1 MTSLFIK
8 MLSISITASWIVLA
22 VILLRFALRRAPKWL
37 HCVLWVIVALRLLLP
52 VVPQSRISL
61 IPRDLTVQQTV
72 QTDVAPQVAQ
82 PEPDLPIDTE
92 EPADSQSHILQLLS
106 KAWIGGIGA
115 MLLYGAVSYLRLRWQ
130 VRVALRQDRNV
141 YICDQIYTP
150 FVLGVF
156 RPRIYVPSGIEED
169 RLQHI
174 LAHENA
180 HIRRR
185 DHWWKPLGFVLLAVY
200 WFNPV
205 LWLGY
210 ILLCR
215 DIECACDE
223 KVVAQMDDRE
233 KKQYS
238 ETLLVCSIHRRMVL
252 ACPVA
257 FGEIAVKDRIKGV
270 LNYKKPAFWI
280 VVVSVVTCAVMAV
293 CFLTDPKTC
302 KHEYSGQI
310 LLDST
315 CSQAGAERFTCTLC
329 DDSYTEAL
337 PLLAHNYDQGVVTA
351 QPTCVQTGSKLL
363 TCTDCG
369 ATATETLA
377 VTAHTAE
384 QITVLKEATCTEA
397 GRMSSVCTVCNVTFE
412 QELSK
417 DANAHHFEEKVIRAS
432 TCSSQGEGLRTCTR
446 CNHQESCTYPLRAHN
461 YVDYGLLYRTCYVH
475 ERQQI
480 CTECEWIRKV
490 KLNDYGH
497 NFVNGRCTS
506 CGQKEPSGNEPFGS
520 TTSGPFTGQSA
531 NPGPIVWDPAGSI
544 NPTKTVNSHLY
555 AN

>member
-72 QTDVAPQVAQ
+72 QTDAAPQVAQ

-92 EPADSQSHILQLLS
+92 EPADPQSHILQLLS

-115 MLLYGAVSYLRLRWQ
+115 ILLYGAVSYLRLRWQ

-302 KHEYSGQI
+302 IHAYTGQI
-310 LLDST
+310 TVQST
-315 CSQAGAERFTCTLC
+315 CTHQGTEQFTCTKC
-329 DDSYTEAL
+329 DHSYTVPL
-337 PLLAHNYDQGVVTA
+337 PLIAHSYDEGIVT
-351 QPTCVQTGSKLL
+351 QPADCIHTGTKEL
-363 TCTDCG
+363 TCTACG
-369 ATATETLA
+369 GKATESVAL
-377 VTAHTAE
+377 TAHTVG
-384 QITVLKEATCTEA
+384 QITVLKEPNCMET
-397 GRMSSVCTVCNVTFE
+397 GRMSSVCTVCNATFE

-417 DANAHHFEEKVIRAS
+417 DANAHHFEEKVIRAADC
-432 TCSSQGEGLRTCTR
+432 TYNGEGLRTCTL
-446 CNHQESCTYPLRAHN
+446 CDHQETCIYPVCAHEFINHYCSMCRISESWYTPGPLR
-461 YVDYGLLYRTCYVH
+461 
-475 ERQQI
+475 
-480 CTECEWIRKV
+480 
-490 KLNDYGH
+490 
-497 NFVNGRCTS
+497 
-506 CGQKEPSGNEPFGS
+506 PSTAGS
-520 TTSGPFTGQSA
+520 NTTTTTSTSKPSLV
-531 NPGPIVWDPAGSI
+531 GPIVWDTDAYMNQQRANAK
-544 NPTKTVNSHLY
+544 NP
-555 AN
+555 

>member
-1 MTSLFIK
+1 MISLFIK
-8 MLSISITASWIVLA
+8 ILSISITASWIVLA

-72 QTDVAPQVAQ
+72 QTDAAPQVAQ

-92 EPADSQSHILQLLS
+92 EPADPQSHILQLLS

-141 YICDQIYTP
+141 YICDHIYTP

-280 VVVSVVTCAVMAV
+280 VAVSVVTCAVMAV

-302 KHEYSGQI
+302 KHEYSREI
-310 LLDST
+310 LMDST

-369 ATATETLA
+369 AKKTEDIPLA
-377 VTAHTAE
+377 GHTAG
-384 QITVLKEATCTEA
+384 QITVLKAATCTEA

-417 DANAHHFEEKVIRAS
+417 DANAHHFEEKVIRAA
-432 TCSSQGEGLRTCTR
+432 TCTNTGEGVRTCTLCECSEACVYAQLSHR
-446 CNHQESCTYPLRAHN
+446 F
-461 YVDYGLLYRTCYVH
+461 VDYNTIYLDSQH
-475 ERQQI
+475 HKRQQI
-480 CTECEWIRKV
+480 CIYCREIRGV
-490 KLNDYGH
+490 VSLDIYGH
-497 NFVNGRCTS
+497 NWPNN
-506 CGQKEPSGNEPFGS
+506 QPSYSYTPKPTVPDFAS
-520 TTSGPFTGQSA
+520 SA
-531 NPGPIVWDPAGSI
+531 MSGSI
-544 NPTKTVNSHLY
+544 AWDIDTSISPTRNHPDLNPLQ
-555 AN
+555 